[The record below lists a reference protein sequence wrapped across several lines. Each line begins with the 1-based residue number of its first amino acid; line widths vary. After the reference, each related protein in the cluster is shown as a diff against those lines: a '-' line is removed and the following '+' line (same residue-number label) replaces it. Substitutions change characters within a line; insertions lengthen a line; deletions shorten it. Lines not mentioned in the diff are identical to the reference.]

1 MFGRRVPPHIVF
13 ALSLLLAALCAW
25 AAYAGLTSGRTIW
38 GAVAAVLAVWFVVDA
53 VRSYSWAQNKKR
65 QDAEKAAQKRER

>member
-13 ALSLLLAALCAW
+13 LLSLLLAALCGW
-25 AAYAGLTSGRTIW
+25 AAYVAFARGSTLW
-38 GAVAAVLAVWFVVDA
+38 GAVAAVFAVWFVVDA

-65 QDAEKAAQKRER
+65 LEAEKAAQTRK